1 MPRPGEGCLAALA
14 WPGFICALGLPD
26 ISWVDWWFGAAGR
39 SVLLSSIYRMWWRMM
54 LSRIRWTSDHI
65 QLMCTMIQRDVEILV
80 HRQSSQCFDA
90 NASLVPQ
97 QQEPGWHWWHSL
109 RFVASYNTNRCRV
122 LEVKIVSVSP
132 VLAFCP
138 SLSGKVQ
145 AGHCSSS
152 HPGSAYRV
160 KRGSLR

>member
-1 MPRPGEGCLAALA
+1 
-14 WPGFICALGLPD
+14 
-26 ISWVDWWFGAAGR
+26 
-39 SVLLSSIYRMWWRMM
+39 M

-80 HRQSSQCFDA
+80 HRQSSPCFDA
-90 NASLVPQ
+90 DASLVPQ

-145 AGHCSSS
+145 AGHCKPPWLCLPRFMRVASMTATRNVKVVNTKR
-152 HPGSAYRV
+152 SAV
-160 KRGSLR
+160 PLLSLLRGPAPSGARGGKV